1 MPINWNTAVIHIM
14 LCCILAQM
22 EAVGPFHC
30 ANLLDIERFQTV
42 FKRLARGTADVMES
56 ILNHYVLLESSLSNR
71 LTSDVEWATPAL
83 PSTVAGY
90 LGRLDSSDRADR
102 ICHGLGASTPY
113 VLSGEE
119 YKQVQTL
126 WADEY
131 PAYLSLHR
139 KFNAAR
145 RRSGRAR
152 QCASVSLWRSAEIT
166 PEEQKWQGM
175 KPEVQVDRSCLFFAV
190 SILFFV
196 FPSFILYGPSFTLY
210 VHTSYI
216 CPCQRYERVQYAG
229 AFFRTA
235 RSQLNKKHD
244 DANIKM
250 DYRAPGD
257 REIKQAYATIQSLFV
272 HEAFPGGPS
281 RYVLEGE
288 WFRAVGTCPIAKTA
302 LIRKSAS
309 MPFNSSSRFVFVDA
323 CYERPV
329 AIWPHDPLGDLP
341 LGDPRKEWF
350 DVIDRNQTATYD

>member
-1 MPINWNTAVIHIM
+1 
-14 LCCILAQM
+14 
-22 EAVGPFHC
+22 
-30 ANLLDIERFQTV
+30 
-42 FKRLARGTADVMES
+42 
-56 ILNHYVLLESSLSNR
+56 
-71 LTSDVEWATPAL
+71 VEWATPAL

-190 SILFFV
+190 SILFFWSFHLLFCMV
-196 FPSFILYGPSFTLY
+196 HPLPCMFILPTSVHVSGTRGSSMPGPSF
-210 VHTSYI
+210 
-216 CPCQRYERVQYAG
+216 
-229 AFFRTA
+229 
-235 RSQLNKKHD
+235 
-244 DANIKM
+244 
-250 DYRAPGD
+250 
-257 REIKQAYATIQSLFV
+257 
-272 HEAFPGGPS
+272 
-281 RYVLEGE
+281 
-288 WFRAVGTCPIAKTA
+288 
-302 LIRKSAS
+302 
-309 MPFNSSSRFVFVDA
+309 
-323 CYERPV
+323 ERP
-329 AIWPHDPLGDLP
+329 DL
-341 LGDPRKEWF
+341 
-350 DVIDRNQTATYD
+350 N